1 MHGGCQVFRAHAAR
15 SMQQEAYNPK
25 HAARNMRQEARIMKH
40 AARSTQHE
48 ARSTKHAARS
58 TKHEACTAGAR
69 SPASMCTMQHW
80 VRAAAARAS
89 HRN

>member
-48 ARSTKHAARS
+48 ACS
-58 TKHEACTAGAR
+58 TKHEAR
-69 SPASMCTMQHW
+69 SMHGGCQVSRVH
-80 VRAAAARAS
+80 VHYAALGSRCGGPRVS
-89 HRN
+89 P